1 MHFHPFEVSTP
12 HIIYACLGGFVVFF
26 GMFSLFI
33 REKLYIGEACWAFL
47 FGVIV
52 GPYGADIIDPRS
64 WGDSE
69 EATNNLTL
77 EFTRIVIA
85 IGVFAVGVELPKK
98 YMYRHWRSLF
108 FLLVP
113 VMAWGWFVSAALIYA
128 LIPDLSFLSALAI
141 GACLTP
147 TDPILAAAIIGGKYA
162 DKHVPAHLRHLIAA
176 EAGSN
181 DGAAY
186 PFLYFALYLT
196 LDNTTGD
203 AMKDWFLV
211 SWLCA
216 FPVTSSIHDLLTSNI
231 QTKLCSAS
239 YGARCLAMASDIS

>member
-1 MHFHPFEVSTP
+1 MHFHPFAVSTP
-12 HIIYACLGGFVVFF
+12 HILYACLGGFVVFF

-47 FGVIV
+47 FGVII
-52 GPYGADIIDPRS
+52 GPYGANIVDPRS
-64 WGDSE
+64 WGNSE
-69 EATNNLTL
+69 ESTNDFTL

-113 VMAWGWFVSAALIYA
+113 VMTWGWFVSAALIYA
-128 LIPDLSFLSALAI
+128 LIPNLNFLSALAI
-141 GACLTP
+141 AACLTP

-176 EAGSN
+176 ESGSN

-196 LDNTTGD
+196 LDRTTG
-203 AMKDWFLV
+203 AALKDWFLV

-216 FPVTSSIHDLLTSNI
+216 FQVTSSVHD
-231 QTKLCSAS
+231 
-239 YGARCLAMASDIS
+239 YVY